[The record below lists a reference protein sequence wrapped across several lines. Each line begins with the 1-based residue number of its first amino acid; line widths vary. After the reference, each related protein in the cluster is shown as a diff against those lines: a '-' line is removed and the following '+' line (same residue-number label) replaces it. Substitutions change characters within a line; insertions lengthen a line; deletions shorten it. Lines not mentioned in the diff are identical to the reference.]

1 MKKLLFSCIITSIAF
16 CYQNLYSQG
25 ITRQSVDSIIEKAPA
40 FSIHKDNYFIS
51 GIPLNEDINKSTA
64 DAKYQIS
71 FKQLMTRNTLP
82 WDTYLFL
89 TYTQKAFW
97 NIYENS
103 SPFQEINFNPSIGF
117 GKPVYNKDKK
127 LVGLASLMFEHE
139 SNGRDSIFS
148 RSWNSVNLEY
158 SLMLNPKLKLTAE
171 AWVPLGYK
179 GGNPDLIDYIGL
191 AEVNLEYD
199 IIPKRFIAELMLRK
213 GLESDWKGAYRAR
226 IFYRPFKMSN
236 QYFMLEWF
244 NGYAESLINYTEHV
258 NMIRVGYVIKTNE
271 LDILKRN

>member
-1 MKKLLFSCIITSIAF
+1 
-16 CYQNLYSQG
+16 
-25 ITRQSVDSIIEKAPA
+25 VDSLIKEAPA
-40 FSIHKDNYFIS
+40 FSIHKDNFFIS
-51 GIPLNEDINKSTA
+51 GVPLNEEITKSTA

-117 GKPVYNKDKK
+117 GKPVYNKNNR
-127 LVGLASLMFEHE
+127 LVGLASLMLEHE

-158 SLMLNPKLKLTAE
+158 SFMLNPELKLTAE
-171 AWVPLGYK
+171 AWLPFSYK
-179 GGNPDLIDYIGL
+179 SGNPDLLDYIGL
-191 AEVNLEYD
+191 AEANLEYD
-199 IIPKRFIAELMLRK
+199 IIPKKFMAELMLRK
-213 GLESDWKGAYRAR
+213 GLEWNWKGAYRAR

-244 NGYAESLINYTEHV
+244 NGYAESLVNYTEHV

-271 LDILKRN
+271 LDILKQ

>member
-1 MKKLLFSCIITSIAF
+1 MAF
-16 CYQNLYSQG
+16 CSQNIYSQG
-25 ITRQSVDSIIEKAPA
+25 ITKQSVDSIIEKAPA

-51 GIPLNEDINKSTA
+51 GIPLNKDINKSTA

-103 SPFQEINFNPSIGF
+103 SPFQEINFNPGVGL
-117 GKPVYNKDKK
+117 GKPIYNYNDR
-127 LVGLASLMFEHE
+127 LVGLASISLEHE

-148 RSWNSVNLEY
+148 RSWNSIRLEY
-158 SLMLNPKLKLTAE
+158 SAMIGKKTTITAE
-171 AWVPLGYK
+171 ARIPFLYK
-179 GGNPDLIDYIGL
+179 ADNANLFDYIGP
-191 AEVNLEYD
+191 AELNIAHD
-199 IIPKRFIAELMLRK
+199 FIPKKLTGELMLRK
-213 GLESDWKGAYRAR
+213 GLEWNWQGAYRAR
-226 IFYRPFKMSN
+226 LFYRPFKMSN

-244 NGYAESLINYTEHV
+244 NGYAESLINYDEHV
-258 NMIRVGYVIKTNE
+258 NMIRIGYVIKSKE
-271 LDILKRN
+271 LNILRKD